1 MNIKFLASTL
11 VFTAFSITPAIA
23 NEVVVNDVAGIP
35 SSTDWGTIPG
45 ENTGTAVVTSTVARS
60 GNGSLEL
67 TGDRTRTQ
75 LGIQYA
81 PFRTTIA
88 SLADITSL
96 TFDWRIAGDAVP
108 RLNSDYT
115 PALRLLIQDGAVRK
129 ELVWEG
135 AYNGTYGN
143 TMRDT
148 WYSTTASDLFY
159 QGAGNENN
167 GMTIAAWASSLANAT
182 VSGISVGA
190 GSSAGTGYHAFVD
203 NVSLTGLNGTTT
215 YNFEAAAVAAAVPEP
230 STWLMML
237 FGFGMIGYGMRS
249 AKRRSDEKFETK
261 IKNITYG
268 VA

>member
-67 TGDRTRTQ
+67 KGDRTRTQ

-115 PALRLLIQDGAVRK
+115 PALRLLSRMALCVRNLFGK
-129 ELVWEG
+129 ALIMAPMEIPCAILGIARPPRISFTKVQV
-135 AYNGTYGN
+135 TK
-143 TMRDT
+143 
-148 WYSTTASDLFY
+148 TTA
-159 QGAGNENN
+159 
-167 GMTIAAWASSLANAT
+167 
-182 VSGISVGA
+182 
-190 GSSAGTGYHAFVD
+190 
-203 NVSLTGLNGTTT
+203 
-215 YNFEAAAVAAAVPEP
+215 
-230 STWLMML
+230 
-237 FGFGMIGYGMRS
+237 
-249 AKRRSDEKFETK
+249 
-261 IKNITYG
+261 
-268 VA
+268 